1 MPWGGYSMS
10 DDQQLLT
17 QARTNM
23 NKSIEAF
30 NRDLGSIR
38 TGRANTQLIDNLRI
52 DYYGSM
58 LPINQMA
65 SVSVSDSQTIIIEPW
80 DKQVIAD
87 LEKEI
92 LKSDLGLSPQN
103 DGSLIRLIIPPL
115 TEERRKDLVKV
126 LSKRAEEANVSIRN
140 TRRSIV
146 NEFRALEKSK
156 EMSQDEVKRASKDL
170 QDITDGFVE
179 KISELSKFKEKD
191 IMTS

>member
-1 MPWGGYSMS
+1 MS

-65 SVSVSDSQTIIIEPW
+65 SVSVSD
-80 DKQVIAD
+80 
-87 LEKEI
+87 
-92 LKSDLGLSPQN
+92 
-103 DGSLIRLIIPPL
+103 
-115 TEERRKDLVKV
+115 
-126 LSKRAEEANVSIRN
+126 
-140 TRRSIV
+140 
-146 NEFRALEKSK
+146 
-156 EMSQDEVKRASKDL
+156 
-170 QDITDGFVE
+170 
-179 KISELSKFKEKD
+179 
-191 IMTS
+191 

>member
-1 MPWGGYSMS
+1 MP

-23 NKSIEAF
+23 NKSIDVF

-38 TGRANTQLIDNLRI
+38 TGRATTQLIDNLRI

-58 LPINQMA
+58 LPINQVA
-65 SVSVSDSQTIIIEPW
+65 SVSIGDSQTIVIEPW
-80 DKQVIAD
+80 DKQVIVD

-115 TEERRKDLVKV
+115 TEERRKDIVKI
-126 LSKRAEEANVSIRN
+126 LSKRAEEANVAIRN
-140 TRRSIV
+140 IRRSII
-146 NEFRALEKSK
+146 NEF
-156 EMSQDEVKRASKDL
+156 
-170 QDITDGFVE
+170 
-179 KISELSKFKEKD
+179 
-191 IMTS
+191 

>member
-1 MPWGGYSMS
+1 M
-10 DDQQLLT
+10 
-17 QARTNM
+17 
-23 NKSIEAF
+23 
-30 NRDLGSIR
+30 
-38 TGRANTQLIDNLRI
+38 
-52 DYYGSM
+52 
-58 LPINQMA
+58 
-65 SVSVSDSQTIIIEPW
+65 
-80 DKQVIAD
+80 
-87 LEKEI
+87 EKEI

-140 TRRSIV
+140 TRRSIA

>member
-1 MPWGGYSMS
+1 MP

-23 NKSIEAF
+23 NKSIDVF

-38 TGRANTQLIDNLRI
+38 TGRATTQLIDNLRI

-58 LPINQMA
+58 LPINQVA
-65 SVSVSDSQTIIIEPW
+65 SVSIGDSQTIVIEPW
-80 DKQVIAD
+80 DKQVIVD

-115 TEERRKDLVKV
+115 TEERRKDIVKI
-126 LSKRAEEANVSIRN
+126 LSKRAEEANVAIRN
-140 TRRSIV
+140 IRRSII
-146 NEFRALEKSK
+146 NEFRTLEKSK
-156 EMSQDEVKRASKDL
+156 EMSQDEVKRTSKDL
-170 QDITDGFVE
+170 QDITDEFAE
-179 KISELSKFKEKD
+179 KIRELSKAKEKE

>member
-1 MPWGGYSMS
+1 MS